1 MDLVKEYETVLREYE
16 RILNLSEQILREIKE
31 GVIEETLVPLLEE
44 KQKVADNIKKLAE
57 SIAQTDISE
66 GAPRKAGRKENA
78 SPSPRFDPT
87 HPPEQVSGHTLSQ
100 IKSFLKQIRSKAE
113 ALLKTE
119 EEIKK
124 ALEEKIQ
131 F

>member
-16 RILNLSEQILREIKE
+16 KILSLSEQILMEIKN

-44 KQKVADNIKKLAE
+44 KQKAADNIKKLAE

-66 GAPRKAGRKENA
+66 GSPPKTERKENA
-78 SPSPRFDPT
+78 GISPRFDFT
-87 HPPEQVSGHTLSQ
+87 HRPEQVSGHTLIQ
-100 IKSFLKQIRSKAE
+100 IKNLLKQIRSKAE
-113 ALLKTE
+113 SLLKTE

-124 ALEEKIQ
+124 ALEEKG
-131 F
+131 